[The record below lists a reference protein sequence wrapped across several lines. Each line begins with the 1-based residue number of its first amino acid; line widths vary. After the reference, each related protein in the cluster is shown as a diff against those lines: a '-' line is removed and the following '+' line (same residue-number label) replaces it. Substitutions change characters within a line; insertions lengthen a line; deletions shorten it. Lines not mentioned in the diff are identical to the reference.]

1 MFLEECNKL
10 TKRQEEIIKASIDII
25 SEKGI
30 QHLTIKN
37 LARSIGISEPAI
49 YRHFESKMEILISI
63 LNKFESYIKSE
74 KEIIAREDISSIDK
88 IGSIFSYH
96 FLHFKENPAFAAVI
110 FSEEIFR
117 DEKRLSDKVFSIISS
132 NFEMVRV
139 IVRNG
144 QKKNEIRTDIDK
156 EQITDIIMG
165 ALRLIVKKW
174 RLSNRSFNIEI
185 EGMKLWD
192 SIKMMITDNL

>member
-1 MFLEECNKL
+1 M
-10 TKRQEEIIKASIDII
+10 TKRQEEIIKTSIDII

-37 LARSIGISEPAI
+37 LAGAIGISEPAI

-63 LNKFESYIKSE
+63 LNKFENYIKSE
-74 KEIIAREDISSIDK
+74 KELITREDISSIEK
-88 IGSIFSYH
+88 IGSIFLYH
-96 FLHFKENPAFAAVI
+96 FVHFKDNPAFAAVI

-132 NFEMVRV
+132 NFEMIRV
-139 IVRNG
+139 IVRKG
-144 QKKNEIRTDIDK
+144 QRKNEIRTDINE

-174 RLSNRSFNIEI
+174 RLSNRSFDIEM

-192 SIKMMITDNL
+192 SIKMMITDNI